1 MPRKKK
7 KRKEKSRNPILVS
20 DPTKQEVERLKAEK
34 NAATFDEVIQD
45 LIKEA
50 DNDKEEREP
59 FMKL

>member
-1 MPRKKK
+1 MVRNKK

-34 NAATFDEVIQD
+34 DASSFDEVIRD

-50 DNDKEEREP
+50 DKDEKNRDP